1 MSTKVQFRLRIG
13 DGFSWRGLAR
23 QAVTAAPGGRRGG
36 GTQVTPTGRT
46 RPMRGLLAILAFLA
60 AASANAQDTLLVF
73 AAASLRESLDAVNA
87 AWVQQGGAKPVASYA
102 ASSALARQLE
112 GGAPAQVF
120 ISADLDW
127 MDYAEKRNLIQPAT
141 RRNILGNK
149 LVLVAPAASKAQAQ
163 IAPGFPLAQL
173 LGPSGRLALG
183 DPQHVPAGKYAKA
196 ALEKLGVWDTVADR
210 VAAAESVR
218 AALALVAR
226 GEAPLGI
233 VYETD
238 AKAEPKVRV
247 VADFG
252 TGLHPPVIYPAA
264 LVAGAKPASAGYL
277 AFLSSAQAKALF
289 RRHGFTPLN

>member
-1 MSTKVQFRLRIG
+1 MIPVSRLRSI
-13 DGFSWRGLAR
+13 LALL
-23 QAVTAAPGGRRGG
+23 AALAATLAAP
-36 GTQVTPTGRT
+36 
-46 RPMRGLLAILAFLA
+46 
-60 AASANAQDTLLVF
+60 ASAQDTLLVF

-87 AWVQQGGAKPVASYA
+87 EWVKRGGAKPVVSYA
-102 ASSALARQLE
+102 ASSALAKQLD

-127 MDYAEKRNLIQPAT
+127 MDYAEKRGLIQPAT
-141 RRNILGNK
+141 RRNLLGNK
-149 LVLVAPAASKAQAQ
+149 LALVAPATSKVQAK

-183 DPQHVPAGKYAKA
+183 DPQHVPAGKYARA
-196 ALEKLGVWDTVADR
+196 ALEKLGVWDSVANR

-218 AALALVAR
+218 AALVLVAR
-226 GEAPLGI
+226 DEAPSGI

-238 AKAEPKVRV
+238 ARAEPRVRI

-264 LVAGAKPASAGYL
+264 LVTGANAPAAAYL
-277 AFLSSAQAKALF
+277 RFLSSAQAKAVF
-289 RRHGFTPLN
+289 QRYGFTPLN